1 MFKATGPFRPM
12 GNEHVPTWAA
22 PVYTVHVI
30 MFPRASA
37 SVYIV
42 TILLS
47 LTSRQPAGNFTSLA
61 AEMSVS
67 CKEFQDTVIKASLY
81 THKLNCDGTTQVES

>member
-1 MFKATGPFRPM
+1 MS
-12 GNEHVPTWAA
+12 TWAA
-22 PVYTVHVI
+22 SVYTVHVI

-47 LTSRQPAGNFTSLA
+47 LFPRTSRVHPAGISLRF
-61 AEMSVS
+61 EL
-67 CKEFQDTVIKASLY
+67 ELEILY
-81 THKLNCDGTTQVES
+81 GIYTTQYNRHRTYVNNECQDASNN